1 MTVLLVMTNNSVL
14 MQHNIWLVQL
24 PFYNITPNI
33 SVCNNYISPYFFATC
48 IQYNFANRV
57 NLSSACVQI
66 QFNSEPLLCLP
77 IFKEKEWNAISV
89 KMQYFNSF
97 ANSLLFFIYYK
108 GRLVKIS
115 TSIAFLFYKEIYLKY
130 LILYYNT
137 VYSEN
142 KFIFT

>member
-1 MTVLLVMTNNSVL
+1 MKQVPVIVHFLHCPFDFLLRLFNNKKIILTKVTMTVLLVMTNNSVL
-14 MQHNIWLVQL
+14 MQHNIRLVQL

-48 IQYNFANRV
+48 FQYNFANRV

-77 IFKEKEWNAISV
+77 NFKEKEWNAISV

-97 ANSLLFFIYYK
+97 ANSLLFWYI
-108 GRLVKIS
+108 I
-115 TSIAFLFYKEIYLKY
+115 KEDQ
-130 LILYYNT
+130 
-137 VYSEN
+137 
-142 KFIFT
+142 